1 MLSLI
6 PYNLHKYKFS
16 KMSYARNIEPKLLS
30 IEAIIKKG
38 ELKNK
43 VLNSIPIDF
52 KKLFLE

>member
-1 MLSLI
+1 
-6 PYNLHKYKFS
+6 
-16 KMSYARNIEPKLLS
+16 MSYARNIEPKLLS

-52 KKLFLE
+52 KKLFLEEIAKGSKGKN